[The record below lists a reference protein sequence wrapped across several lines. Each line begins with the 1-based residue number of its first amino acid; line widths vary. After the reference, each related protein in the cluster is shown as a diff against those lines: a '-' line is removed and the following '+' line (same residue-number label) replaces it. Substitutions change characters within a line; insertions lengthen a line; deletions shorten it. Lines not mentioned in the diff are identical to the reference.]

1 MFFLPRRRP
10 LELTAQRVRALRP
23 SLNTPVVAAADLP
36 VGPACAAIL
45 VHVEPGHGLQISV
58 GVRSLACGSVAIYG
72 FDGPIS
78 SSVVGV
84 ALDAALS
91 FAEGM
96 GFLFDDDVVGD
107 DDASREKA
115 VLRWQ
120 EMIGDGTPVTPAP
133 SYPSAE
139 ELFEPD
145 GGELTDPASEDEYG
159 SEPSAED
166 QDVFERGVGPVP
178 FAGPETAAPGAKPG
192 TAAPSAKPGT
202 AAPSAARGA
211 AAPLEG
217 GVALSKF
224 RVQPAAEADAAAP
237 EPTVRA
243 PSKRPLGRMRLV
255 KRRAGEPAQDAR
267 RAWLLR
273 LLTSF

>member
-1 MFFLPRRRP
+1 MFFLPRQRP
-10 LELTAQRVRALRP
+10 LELTAPRVRALRP
-23 SLNTPVVAAADLP
+23 SLNTPVVAMADLP

-58 GVRSLACGSVAIYG
+58 GVRSLACGSVALYG

-78 SSVVGV
+78 ASVVGV

-91 FAEGM
+91 FAESM

-107 DDASREKA
+107 DVSSREKA

-120 EMIGDGTPVTPAP
+120 ELIGDGAQMAPAD
-133 SYPSAE
+133 SARGASE
-139 ELFEPD
+139 DLFEPD
-145 GGELTDPASEDEYG
+145 GGELTDPPAGDEYD
-159 SEPSAED
+159 SEPSAEG
-166 QDVFERGVGPVP
+166 Q
-178 FAGPETAAPGAKPG
+178 AAFDLGDSGLPQ
-192 TAAPSAKPGT
+192 AAVAEF
-202 AAPSAARGA
+202 RA
-211 AAPLEG
+211 AAAEP

-224 RVQPAAEADAAAP
+224 RVQPGSEAAAASAASDAAEP
-237 EPTVRA
+237 GGRA
-243 PSKRPLGRMRLV
+243 PKKRPLGRLRLV
-255 KRRAGEPAQDAR
+255 KRRPGEAVQDAR

>member
-23 SLNTPVVAAADLP
+23 SLNTPVVAMADLP

-58 GVRSLACGSVAIYG
+58 GVRSLACGSVALYG
-72 FDGPIS
+72 FDGPVS
-78 SSVVGV
+78 ASVVAV

-91 FAEGM
+91 FAESM

-107 DDASREKA
+107 DVSSREKA

-120 EMIGDGTPVTPAP
+120 ELIGDGAPATE
-133 SYPSAE
+133 AE
-139 ELFEPD
+139 PLRGAPEDLFEPD
-145 GGELTDPASEDEYG
+145 GGELTDPPTGDEYD
-159 SEPSAED
+159 SEPSAEG
-166 QDVFERGVGPVP
+166 Q
-178 FAGPETAAPGAKPG
+178 AAFDLDD
-192 TAAPSAKPGT
+192 APP
-202 AAPSAARGA
+202 APA
-211 AAPLEG
+211 AAVELQPPTPDG

-224 RVQPAAEADAAAP
+224 RVQPGSEAAAAATGDAADPAA
-237 EPTVRA
+237 RA
-243 PSKRPLGRMRLV
+243 PKKRPLGRMRLV
-255 KRRAGEPAQDAR
+255 KRRPGEADAR

>member
-23 SLNTPVVAAADLP
+23 SLNTPVVAMADLP

-58 GVRSLACGSVAIYG
+58 GVRSLACGSVALYG
-72 FDGPIS
+72 FDGAIS
-78 SSVVGV
+78 ASVVGV

-91 FAEGM
+91 FAESM

-107 DDASREKA
+107 DVSSREKA

-120 EMIGDGTPVTPAP
+120 ELIGDGAQTAPAEP
-133 SYPSAE
+133 AQGSPE
-139 ELFEPD
+139 DLFEPD
-145 GGELTDPASEDEYG
+145 GGELTDPPTEDEYD
-159 SEPSAED
+159 SEPSAEGQAAFD
-166 QDVFERGVGPVP
+166 LGDSGPAP
-178 FAGPETAAPGAKPG
+178 AAPVEFRP
-192 TAAPSAKPGT
+192 PP
-202 AAPSAARGA
+202 P
-211 AAPLEG
+211 EG

-224 RVQPAAEADAAAP
+224 RVQPGGEAAAVPATSDAADLAARSP
-237 EPTVRA
+237 N
-243 PSKRPLGRMRLV
+243 KRPLGRMRLV
-255 KRRAGEPAQDAR
+255 KRRPGEADAR

>member
-23 SLNTPVVAAADLP
+23 SLNTPVVAMADLP

-58 GVRSLACGSVAIYG
+58 GVRSLACGSVALYG

-78 SSVVGV
+78 ASVVGV

-91 FAEGM
+91 FAESM

-107 DDASREKA
+107 DASSREKA

-120 EMIGDGTPVTPAP
+120 ELIGDGAQTAPAEP
-133 SYPSAE
+133 ARVGPE
-139 ELFEPD
+139 DLFEPD
-145 GGELTDPASEDEYG
+145 GGELTDPPTGDEYD
-159 SEPSAED
+159 SEPSAEGQAAFD
-166 QDVFERGVGPVP
+166 LGDSGPAPAAVEFQAP
-178 FAGPETAAPGAKPG
+178 PPEGA
-192 TAAPSAKPGT
+192 
-202 AAPSAARGA
+202 
-211 AAPLEG
+211 
-217 GVALSKF
+217 VALSKF
-224 RVQPAAEADAAAP
+224 RVQPGSEPAAALSASEAAEPAA
-237 EPTVRA
+237 RA
-243 PSKRPLGRMRLV
+243 PKKRPLGRMRLV
-255 KRRAGEPAQDAR
+255 KRRPGEADAR

>member
-78 SSVVGV
+78 ASVVGV

-91 FAEGM
+91 FAESM
-96 GFLFDDDVVGD
+96 GFLFDDDVVGED
-107 DDASREKA
+107 VASREKA

-120 EMIGDGTPVTPAP
+120 EMIGDGTPTAPTEMAPA
-133 SYPSAE
+133 AA

-145 GGELTDPASEDEYG
+145 GRELTDPPGEDDYD
-159 SEPSAED
+159 SEPSAEAQSSFD
-166 QDVFERGVGPVP
+166 LAASARAPLAAPAPVP
-178 FAGPETAAPGAKPG
+178 AP
-192 TAAPSAKPGT
+192 
-202 AAPSAARGA
+202 
-211 AAPLEG
+211 EG

-224 RVQPAAEADAAAP
+224 RVQPTAQDPEPAADATDDPAP
-237 EPTVRA
+237 RA
-243 PSKRPLGRMRLV
+243 PKKRAFGRMRLV
-255 KRRAGEPAQDAR
+255 KRRPGEPVQDAR

>member
-58 GVRSLACGSVAIYG
+58 GVRSLGCGSVAIYG

-78 SSVVGV
+78 ASVVGV

-91 FAEGM
+91 FAESM

-107 DDASREKA
+107 DAASREKA

-120 EMIGDGTPVTPAP
+120 EMIGDGTPVTPAH
-133 SYPSAE
+133 SAPAAA

-145 GGELTDPASEDEYG
+145 GGELTDPPSEDEYD
-159 SEPSAED
+159 SEPSAEG
-166 QDVFERGVGPVP
+166 QAAFELGAAP
-178 FAGPETAAPGAKPG
+178 APGAGPG
-192 TAAPSAKPGT
+192 I
-202 AAPSAARGA
+202 AAPSAAR
-211 AAPLEG
+211 APAPPPEG
-217 GVALSKF
+217 GVALSNF
-224 RVQPAAEADAAAP
+224 RDQPAAEAAAA
-237 EPTVRA
+237 EPTARA
-243 PSKRPLGRMRLV
+243 AKKRPLGRMRLV
-255 KRRAGEPAQDAR
+255 KRRPGEPAQDAR

>member
-1 MFFLPRRRP
+1 MFFLPRQRP

-23 SLNTPVVAAADLP
+23 SLNTPVVAMADLP

-58 GVRSLACGSVAIYG
+58 GVRSLACGSVALYG

-78 SSVVGV
+78 ASVVGV

-91 FAEGM
+91 FAESM
-96 GFLFDDDVVGD
+96 GFLFDDDIVGD
-107 DDASREKA
+107 DVSSREKA

-120 EMIGDGTPVTPAP
+120 ELIGDGAPTAPAGP
-133 SYPSAE
+133 ARVGPAD
-139 ELFEPD
+139 LFEPD
-145 GGELTDPASEDEYG
+145 GGELTDPPTGDEYD
-159 SEPSAED
+159 SEPSAEG
-166 QDVFERGVGPVP
+166 QVAFELGDSGP
-178 FAGPETAAPGAKPG
+178 APATVEFQPP
-192 TAAPSAKPGT
+192 PS
-202 AAPSAARGA
+202 
-211 AAPLEG
+211 EG

-224 RVQPAAEADAAAP
+224 RVQPASEPAAAP
-237 EPTVRA
+237 AAAEAADAVARA
-243 PSKRPLGRMRLV
+243 PKKRPLGRMRLV
-255 KRRAGEPAQDAR
+255 KRRPGEADAR

>member
-10 LELTAQRVRALRP
+10 LELNAQRVRALRP
-23 SLNTPVVAAADLP
+23 SLNTPVVAMADLP

-58 GVRSLACGSVAIYG
+58 GVRSLACGSVALYG

-78 SSVVGV
+78 ASVVGV

-91 FAEGM
+91 FAESM

-107 DDASREKA
+107 DVSSREKA

-120 EMIGDGTPVTPAP
+120 ELIGDGAQTAPAGPARATP
-133 SYPSAE
+133 E
-139 ELFEPD
+139 DLFEPD
-145 GGELTDPASEDEYG
+145 GGELTDPPTGDEYD
-159 SEPSAED
+159 SEPSAEG
-166 QDVFERGVGPVP
+166 QEAFELGDSEPAPAPAVEFRPP
-178 FAGPETAAPGAKPG
+178 PPEA
-192 TAAPSAKPGT
+192 
-202 AAPSAARGA
+202 
-211 AAPLEG
+211 

-224 RVQPAAEADAAAP
+224 RVQPGGEAAAAPALGEAAEAAAQAP
-237 EPTVRA
+237 K
-243 PSKRPLGRMRLV
+243 KRPLGRMRLV
-255 KRRAGEPAQDAR
+255 KRRPGEADAR